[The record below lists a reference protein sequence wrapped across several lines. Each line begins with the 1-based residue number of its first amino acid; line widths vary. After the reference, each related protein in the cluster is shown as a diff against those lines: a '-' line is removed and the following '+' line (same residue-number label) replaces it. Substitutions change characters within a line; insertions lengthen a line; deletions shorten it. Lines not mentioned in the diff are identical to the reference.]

1 MGKLIVIE
9 GVDGSGKETQSDI
22 LYKKLKD
29 EGLNVIKISFP
40 NYKSK
45 SSSLVKMYLKGD
57 FGDKPN
63 DVSAY
68 VASSFFAVDRYAT
81 YQTEWKEFYEKGG
94 IVIADRYTTANMLHQ
109 ASKIK
114 DIKKADEFLDWLYN
128 LEFNMYKI
136 PVPDKVI
143 FLDMPPELS
152 IEITKKRKNKITG
165 LVEKDIHEKDKNH
178 IFTSYQIS
186 NYVSEKYGW
195 IKVKSAEKG
204 ELKSIKEISL
214 DIYEKIKDVL

>member
-29 EGLNVIKISFP
+29 KGVNVVKISFP
-40 NYKSK
+40 NYNSE
-45 SSSLVKMYLKGD
+45 SSSLVKMYLRGD
-57 FGDKPN
+57 FGDNPN

-68 VASSFFAVDRYAT
+68 VASSFFAADRYAT
-81 YQTEWKEFYEKGG
+81 YQTEWKNFYEQGG

-114 DIKKADEFLDWLYN
+114 DIKKADIFLEWLYN

-136 PVPDKVI
+136 PIPDKVI

-152 IEITKKRKNKITG
+152 MEITKERKNKFTG
-165 LVEKDIHEKDKNH
+165 LLEKDIHEKDKNH

-195 IKVKSAEKG
+195 IKVKSAKNG
-204 ELKSIKEISL
+204 KLRSKKNISVEI
-214 DIYEKIKDVL
+214 YNKIKDIL